1 MNRLSIIHY
10 LIALFL
16 TIGFIAFTS
25 GCSTTSRLQ
34 EGEILYTGAKPLK
47 IQTPEGEKAA
57 PDLDSQVKTAINVAP
72 NNCLISP
79 YYRYPLPIGLWVYNH
94 WDEPKGGL
102 GKWIYE
108 KLVQEPVLISDVR
121 PEVRTKMI
129 DEILDNNG
137 YFQGS
142 ASYELVQGKNKK
154 KASIRYNISTGPSY
168 AMDSIIMLPDTCHLN
183 HMIDS
188 IARRGTYLKAG
199 QRYCAD
205 SLASERVRI
214 TNSLRNRGYYFFNPE
229 YIKYLADSTIN
240 RGSITMKVTLD
251 ANIPE
256 YALQRYVT
264 GKIQTTVN
272 RNLGGGTPDTT
283 YTKRGMLIQM
293 QPSKLRK
300 AIIPENVTFRHG
312 KVFSVRD
319 MNRTQTYLSQLG
331 IFNAIDIQAVRD
343 TTASVPTL
351 DVYIDCTF
359 DTPWQANFEVD
370 VTSKSNSYLGPGA
383 SIGVTN
389 RNLWGGGEQLNIQL
403 RGAYE
408 WETGKSNNRSVFSSY
423 EVGLTSSLAFPR
435 LIAPRFIPRRRHS
448 MNWTRITLS
457 GKFLNRPHYF
467 TLGQIDGSFSYD
479 WQSSRH
485 VSQTLNLFK
494 LTYTNLLRSTHE
506 FDSIMANNP
515 AIALSFQSQF
525 VPQIS
530 YTYNYSRNFRK
541 RRTVDFSF
549 TIQEAGN
556 VMWGLWKAFG
566 SKTGEMKLLNTPFSQ
581 FIKGSAQL
589 VYGHRLGLKDIWLV
603 SRVGIGAEHAYGNSS
618 VVPYSEQFYIG
629 GANSIRAFTVRS
641 LGPGSYR
648 PPEAETNG
656 YFDQTGTFKLELNTE
671 LRFPI
676 IGPLHGALFLDAG
689 NIWLLKDDPDRPGG
703 TLKGS
708 TFLNDIALGTGVGL
722 RFDLGM
728 MVIRGD
734 LGYAL
739 HAPYDTG
746 ERGYFNMPS
755 FGKSLAFH
763 LAIGYP
769 F

>member
-1 MNRLSIIHY
+1 M
-10 LIALFL
+10 
-16 TIGFIAFTS
+16 S

-251 ANIPE
+251 ANIPD

-389 RNLWGGGEQLNIQL
+389 RNLWGGGEQLNIQQ
-403 RGAYE
+403 RGANE
-408 WETGKSNNRSVFSSY
+408 RETGKSNNRSVF
-423 EVGLTSSLAFPR
+423 
-435 LIAPRFIPRRRHS
+435 
-448 MNWTRITLS
+448 
-457 GKFLNRPHYF
+457 
-467 TLGQIDGSFSYD
+467 
-479 WQSSRH
+479 
-485 VSQTLNLFK
+485 
-494 LTYTNLLRSTHE
+494 
-506 FDSIMANNP
+506 
-515 AIALSFQSQF
+515 
-525 VPQIS
+525 
-530 YTYNYSRNFRK
+530 
-541 RRTVDFSF
+541 
-549 TIQEAGN
+549 
-556 VMWGLWKAFG
+556 
-566 SKTGEMKLLNTPFSQ
+566 
-581 FIKGSAQL
+581 
-589 VYGHRLGLKDIWLV
+589 
-603 SRVGIGAEHAYGNSS
+603 NS
-618 VVPYSEQFYIG
+618 
-629 GANSIRAFTVRS
+629 
-641 LGPGSYR
+641 
-648 PPEAETNG
+648 
-656 YFDQTGTFKLELNTE
+656 
-671 LRFPI
+671 
-676 IGPLHGALFLDAG
+676 
-689 NIWLLKDDPDRPGG
+689 
-703 TLKGS
+703 
-708 TFLNDIALGTGVGL
+708 
-722 RFDLGM
+722 
-728 MVIRGD
+728 
-734 LGYAL
+734 
-739 HAPYDTG
+739 
-746 ERGYFNMPS
+746 
-755 FGKSLAFH
+755 
-763 LAIGYP
+763 
-769 F
+769 